1 MKFFSELFSDSGLTS
16 SRRFL
21 LYIFSGGYIWYFIYR
36 TLKGNLSQSTE
47 DQYAQITIFLIAAVL
62 FDKLPAIISAFR
74 GNTAAAADAA
84 PGSGGDRPNTPPK
97 LP

>member
-21 LYIFSGGYIWYFIYR
+21 LYIFSGVYIWYFIHKTIKG
-36 TLKGNLSQSTE
+36 TLTQSTE
-47 DQYAQITIFLIAAVL
+47 DQFAQITIFLIAAVL

-74 GNTAAAADAA
+74 GNATAAAEAA
-84 PGSGGDRPNTPPK
+84 PGGGGDRPNTPPK